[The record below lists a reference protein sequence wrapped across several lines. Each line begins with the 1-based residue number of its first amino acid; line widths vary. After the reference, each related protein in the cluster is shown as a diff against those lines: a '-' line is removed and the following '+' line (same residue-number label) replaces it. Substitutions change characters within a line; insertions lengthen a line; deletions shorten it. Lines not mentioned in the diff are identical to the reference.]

1 RQAHIGD
8 GLLDGFLGNPRQ
20 GGGEA
25 VGQGLAPQQEAAP
38 HHFEEKALVR
48 YIHGGPLPPDAAD
61 HGGGHLGSGEK
72 LLRRHV
78 EQQLRL
84 HVVLEEQGEGAAL
97 RGALWGA
104 QPPGYLPLDHH
115 REGSKAGGL
124 HQLFQNGRGDVVG
137 QVGADYRREA
147 LELLCRD
154 GREVQFQHVPRH
166 DLHIRIGGHGLR
178 QHRQQGPV
186 QLHGHHLPGPL
197 GQLRRQGADARADLQ
212 HAAAC
217 VRAGSL

>member
-1 RQAHIGD
+1 MGVVLAEHGEGPVVRRA
-8 GLLDGFLGNPRQ
+8 
-20 GGGEA
+20 GGG
-25 VGQGLAPQQEAAP
+25 
-38 HHFEEKALVR
+38 
-48 YIHGGPLPPDAAD
+48 AD
-61 HGGGHLGSGEK
+61 P
-72 LLRRHV
+72 
-78 EQQLRL
+78 
-84 HVVLEEQGEGAAL
+84 A
-97 RGALWGA
+97 
-104 QPPGYLPLDHH
+104 GYLPLDHH

-124 HQLFQNGRGDVVG
+124 HQLFQNGRGDVIG

-186 QLHGHHLPGPL
+186 QLHGGHLPGPL

-217 VRAGSL
+217 VRAGGLRDPAGHLRIDQKVLSHGFGEMEPMPGQQVPDGVVVTEIHT